1 MCKLFLLFIKTIKCA
16 TTNLSTPIII
26 FQTKLQS
33 EKTHNGEK
41 TFFDSSDQG
50 VLPPSKDEGRK
61 MLMDELTKLEERMNA
76 EKEKELDLLR
86 DEIDAKKDIIN
97 VSFVSIIFVSIMI
110 AALFSILR
118 KSSEFVL

>member
-1 MCKLFLLFIKTIKCA
+1 
-16 TTNLSTPIII
+16 
-26 FQTKLQS
+26 
-33 EKTHNGEK
+33 
-41 TFFDSSDQG
+41 
-50 VLPPSKDEGRK
+50 
-61 MLMDELTKLEERMNA
+61 MDELTKLEERMNA